1 MKLKQR
7 KKELPLMN
15 GIIRAWIKSQGRSL
29 RKLSKQMG
37 QGENYLQQNLKS
49 NDRRPSLLIE
59 LSGWLG
65 ANMFEPYL
73 LILDANPIIKPTEK
87 EQKLLTEI
95 ESLKKELEE
104 VKKERDRYWEVIG
117 KR

>member
-49 NDRRPSLLIE
+49 NDIRPSLLIE

-65 ANMFEPYL
+65 AYEPSSFRFK
-73 LILDANPIIKPTEK
+73 DFFRSAEK
-87 EQKLLTEI
+87 TINYSAWGFPHAVFCLRI
-95 ESLKKELEE
+95 
-104 VKKERDRYWEVIG
+104 
-117 KR
+117 